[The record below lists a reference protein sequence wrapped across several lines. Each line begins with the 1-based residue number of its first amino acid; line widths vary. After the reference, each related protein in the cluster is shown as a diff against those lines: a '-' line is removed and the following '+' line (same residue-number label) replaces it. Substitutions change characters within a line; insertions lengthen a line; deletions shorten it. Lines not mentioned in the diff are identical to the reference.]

1 MMKSVIAIVAWVL
14 LLVAAAPVN
23 ADVVNVAV
31 TPLGDGVSG
40 RSWGYFGSYPYWESA
55 ANPQASMHSYESGNG
70 NSSSV
75 FLQVGIPTV
84 NPALVTSATFNIHIV
99 GLGGAEANLA
109 NCYHVSNSSSATGN
123 ASQQLGGNEWVGG
136 VPNTASVGWFSFNVT
151 PNIINDLN
159 SGYSWAAFS
168 FPYVG
173 YCNVTFDS
181 GESAYAPYL
190 SVTTIPEP
198 ASLALLAIG
207 GLALIRRHR
216 VG

>member
-1 MMKSVIAIVAWVL
+1 MMKCVIAIVAWVV
-14 LLVAAAPVN
+14 LLVASAPVS
-23 ADVVNVAV
+23 ADMVNVSV
-31 TPLGDGVSG
+31 TPLGDGISA
-40 RSWGYFGSYPYWESA
+40 RSWWYGGNYTWWDGSASPE
-55 ANPQASMHSYESGNG
+55 ASMHSYEPGNG

-99 GLGGAEANLA
+99 GLGGAETNLA
-109 NCYHVSNSSSATGN
+109 NCYHVSNSSGATGN

-136 VPNTASVGWFSFNVT
+136 VPNTASTGWFSFNVT

-198 ASLALLAIG
+198 ASLGLLALGTLALL
-207 GLALIRRHR
+207 RRR
-216 VG
+216 